1 MQNNKLEQRLAQ
13 LPEQMAPTTELWP
26 ALAARL
32 PNTVQQNPIAEADKR
47 EPATTGSGWW
57 YGMAAALL
65 LSVLGW
71 WQFPAV
77 QQQVA
82 LQPELAA
89 LPVAASPMPA
99 ATSDHKAGGA
109 DLGRAEWQLISLFE
123 TDKARLLQQL
133 TLVPAEYGDWQ
144 QQLAI
149 WQQASR
155 QIQQALTYQ
164 PDQPVLLRQL
174 QRVQQQQL
182 AYIQKLVQSDLS
194 EPGAYL

>member
-32 PNTVQQNPIAEADKR
+32 ASTAQQTPIAEADRR
-47 EPATTGSGWW
+47 EPATSGSGWW

-65 LSVLGW
+65 LLVLGW
-71 WQFPAV
+71 WQFPAR

-82 LQPELAA
+82 ITPELAA
-89 LPVAASPMPA
+89 LPVAAQQKQ
-99 ATSDHKAGGA
+99 ATASDNKVGRA
-109 DLGRAEWQLISLFE
+109 DLGRAEWQLIRLFE
-123 TDKARLLQQL
+123 TDKARLLKQL
-133 TLVPAEYGDWQ
+133 TVVPAEYGDWQ

-155 QIQQALTYQ
+155 QIQQALSYQ

-174 QRVQQQQL
+174 QRLQQQQL

-194 EPGAYL
+194 

>member
-32 PNTVQQNPIAEADKR
+32 ASTAQQNPIAESDRR
-47 EPATTGSGWW
+47 EPATTSSGWW

-65 LSVLGW
+65 LSVFGW
-71 WQFPAV
+71 WQLPAG

-82 LQPELAA
+82 LTPELAA
-89 LPVAASPMPA
+89 LPVAAQQKQ
-99 ATSDHKAGGA
+99 ATASDSKAGRA

-133 TLVPAEYGDWQ
+133 TVVPAEYGDWQ

-155 QIQQALTYQ
+155 QIQQALSYQ

-194 EPGAYL
+194 